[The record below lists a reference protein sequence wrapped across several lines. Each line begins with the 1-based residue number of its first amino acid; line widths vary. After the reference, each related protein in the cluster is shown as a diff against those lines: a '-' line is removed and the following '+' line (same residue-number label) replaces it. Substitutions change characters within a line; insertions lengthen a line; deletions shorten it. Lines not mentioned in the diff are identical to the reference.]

1 LLVELAELEQ
11 LVAEALEDAA
21 VTEVIR
27 PAAVVPEASARAI
40 TRQLAALDV
49 RAGGIWYPTPTLWQ
63 RYDRPWLVA
72 DNPGESQLVGTM
84 QVAYGVPTRYEITV
98 FRATITRAGS
108 AVGWTVTALCDE
120 ALGYGGL
127 DLATCPRA
135 DLRPPPPVFRLQ

>member
-1 LLVELAELEQ
+1 MELAELEQ

-27 PAAVVPEASARAI
+27 PAAVVPEAAARAI
-40 TRQLAALDV
+40 TRQLSMLDA
-49 RAGGIWYPTPTLWQ
+49 RTGGVWYPTPTLWQ
-63 RYDRPWLVA
+63 RYDRPWALES
-72 DNPGESQLVGTM
+72 DPGGSQLMGTI

-98 FRATITRAGS
+98 FRATITRRGS
-108 AVGWTVTALCDE
+108 AAGWTVMSLCDE

-127 DLATCPRA
+127 DLVHCPRA